1 MSVWV
6 ADRLACLCE
15 QSVVFVR
22 DLDRGVMGRGAH
34 ALEHYE
40 TLRACT
46 DALVNAI
53 LRMRRLLKQKRAS
66 DACGAPPV

>member
-1 MSVWV
+1 M
-6 ADRLACLCE
+6 
-15 QSVVFVR
+15 R

-66 DACGAPPV
+66 DASGAQPRLPRRRMGHGVLLPGLG